1 MAIPK
6 YYELFTDVLQV
17 LSSGEPIRRRQVFEA
32 TIARKNLT
40 EAELAESLKSGW
52 NRAEDRAHW
61 ASAYLYYAGAI
72 KKPTKAFMQITEF
85 GKQLLAEYPNGV
97 TLEVLMQT
105 EGLIAWGER
114 SKAKQKNR
122 PSSSENNGAKSDVID
137 DSGASPS
144 EQLETAMQ
152 ALRAEVESEILNR
165 LRTEHWSFME
175 RAVLKVLLKLGYGAD
190 DDDLSHVGGPN
201 DEGIDGIINQDKL
214 GLDQIFVQSKRYKEG
229 SQISGD
235 TINAFMGAM
244 GRKGVTKGVFITASH
259 FSEGAKKAAEENRHQ
274 QVVLIDGQELAKIM
288 VDYLIGVTEVQTF
301 SIYKLDENF
310 FED

>member
-1 MAIPK
+1 M
-6 YYELFTDVLQV
+6 
-17 LSSGEPIRRRQVFEA
+17 
-32 TIARKNLT
+32 
-40 EAELAESLKSGW
+40 
-52 NRAEDRAHW
+52 
-61 ASAYLYYAGAI
+61 
-72 KKPTKAFMQITEF
+72 
-85 GKQLLAEYPNGV
+85 
-97 TLEVLMQT
+97 
-105 EGLIAWGER
+105 IAWGER